1 MLTKYIIF
9 ILIVVTTIMLSIS
22 QMFGLAKANEQIPY
36 MPRQINLSGNIV
48 HFSMPEN
55 FSKDF
60 PADDLVDNV
69 NLADPGLFKD
79 SKPVELLRRWWN
91 YKDDSFFAKDMGAM
105 MMTVHVYKVRD
116 ESKDISHPLQFVKS
130 VMLEMEVRDNAENA
144 GRPEVDKLLYPINF
158 YQLYV
163 ERIYNKQSWLR
174 SGTATSDESQ
184 MIFHYWIP
192 ITINHYLTVEF
203 NFAPANKVGM
213 RTFIDG
219 YAREMLEKI
228 MATFEI
234 VYSDKNPIKEKLE
247 KSSQL
252 KLERLIKELE

>member
-55 FSKDF
+55 FSTDF
-60 PADDLVDNV
+60 PAGDLVENI
-69 NLADPGLFKD
+69 NLDDPELFRD
-79 SKPVELLRRWWN
+79 SKPVELLRRWWDYN
-91 YKDDSFFAKDMGAM
+91 DDSFFAKDMGTM
-105 MMTVHVYKVRD
+105 MMTIHVYKVRD

-130 VMLEMEVRDNAENA
+130 VMLEMEVRDNTENA
-144 GRPEVDKLLYPINF
+144 GRSEEDKLLYPINF

-163 ERIYNKQSWLR
+163 ERIYNKQRWLR

-192 ITINHYLTVEF
+192 TTINHYLTVEF
-203 NFAPANKVGM
+203 NFAPANKIGM
-213 RTFIDG
+213 RAFIDG
-219 YAREMLEKI
+219 YVREMLEKI
-228 MATFEI
+228 MSSFDVI
-234 VYSDKNPIKEKLE
+234 YSSENTIKSKLE
-247 KSSQL
+247 NNSQL
-252 KLERLIKELE
+252 KLEQLIKELE